1 MNLKTQIENCFN
13 KAFMDL
19 IDDTINSKNPD
30 YEWIC
35 LLYQEIKDRLLK
47 YVKKDSLTFKNI
59 NDSFDTE
66 LFRQMIENDIFN
78 QESMLKLI
86 NNTFHWIKYLQA
98 PVRDS
103 ETEKCKNIVLNTE
116 PSKIVSVF
124 IYQTHLC
131 LNNLDDDFK
140 NFVNNLQ

>member
-1 MNLKTQIENCFN
+1 MSLESQIEKCFN
-13 KAFMDL
+13 RAFMDL
-19 IDDTINSKNPD
+19 IDEIINSKNPD
-30 YEWIC
+30 FEWIC
-35 LLYQEIKDRLLK
+35 LLYEEIKQRLLK
-47 YVKKDSLTFKNI
+47 YVKKDSVTFRNI
-59 NDSFDTE
+59 NDSFDIE

-86 NNTFHWIKYLQA
+86 NNTFYWIKYLQA

-103 ETEKCKNIVLNTE
+103 ETENSKNIVLTCE
-116 PSKIVSVF
+116 PSKIVSVY

-140 NFVNNLQ
+140 NYVNSL

>member
-1 MNLKTQIENCFN
+1 MSLESQIEKCFN
-13 KAFMDL
+13 RAFMDL
-19 IDDTINSKNPD
+19 IDETINSKNPD
-30 YEWIC
+30 FEWIC
-35 LLYQEIKDRLLK
+35 LLYEEIKQRLLK
-47 YVKKDSLTFKNI
+47 YVKKDSVTFRNI
-59 NDSFDTE
+59 NDSFDIE

-86 NNTFHWIKYLQA
+86 NNTFYWIKYLQA

-103 ETEKCKNIVLNTE
+103 ETENSKNIVLTCE
-116 PSKIVSVF
+116 PSKIVSVY

-140 NFVNNLQ
+140 NYVNSL